1 MRPFAKN
8 LRKVRAYYELSQAQ
22 VAELIGI
29 ARATYQSYE
38 EDRAQ
43 PSLELYSKMIK
54 FYNVKDPI
62 GFITND
68 SFNISDKT
76 ISRPEPSLFEKRFKK
91 LKGKDKD
98 AVMILLEIG

>member
-1 MRPFAKN
+1 
-8 LRKVRAYYELSQAQ
+8 
-22 VAELIGI
+22 
-29 ARATYQSYE
+29 
-38 EDRAQ
+38 
-43 PSLELYSKMIK
+43 MIK